1 MLPAQLWDVRAK
13 TGAGRAQ
20 PGTAEREVGSS
31 SVSLS
36 PDSAAGLAGFV
47 PVSPLGPLAV
57 KTRTG
62 FRRLRARRDFSD
74 ESVIRLG
81 SFLSL

>member
-1 MLPAQLWDVRAK
+1 MCRGER
-13 TGAGRAQ
+13 GAGRAQ
-20 PGTAEREVGSS
+20 PGTAEREVGSNS
-31 SVSLS
+31 ISLS
-36 PDSAAGLAGFV
+36 SDLAVSLAGFV

-57 KTRTG
+57 KTRTE
-62 FRRLRARRDFSD
+62 FSRLRARRDFSD

>member
-1 MLPAQLWDVRAK
+1 MCRGK
-13 TGAGRAQ
+13 RRAGRAQ
-20 PGTAEREVGSS
+20 QGTAKREVGSN
-31 SVSLS
+31 SVSLLS
-36 PDSAAGLAGFV
+36 DLAASLAGFV
-47 PVSPLGPLAV
+47 PLGALAV
-57 KTRTG
+57 KTRTE